1 MKLSADKRNK
11 LILVA
16 LGTLVLCGVVW
27 YYLIGALNRNIADF
41 KDKQATA
48 EEQRKKIDTAT
59 KNAAKL
65 EKDLA
70 AANEK
75 LNAINEEMA
84 SGDLYSWMYTTIKTF
99 ARSYRVDIP
108 QFSTIEA
115 AANNLIPGFPY
126 RQVKI
131 TIAGDGFFHDIGRFV
146 ADFENRF
153 PHIRVENLN
162 LEPATGSDRTAER
175 EKLSFRMDI
184 IALVNN
190 TTPSAANITVDSNK

>member
-11 LILVA
+11 LIVVA
-16 LGTLVLCGVVW
+16 LLTAVIIGVLW
-27 YYLIGALNRNIADF
+27 YYLIGDLNTKIQEF
-41 KDKQATA
+41 KEKQATA

-70 AANEK
+70 TATEK
-75 LNAINEEMA
+75 LSTISEEMA
-84 SGDLYSWMYTTIKTF
+84 AGDLYSWMYTTIKNF

-108 QFSTIEA
+108 QFSTIEPA
-115 AANNLIPGFPY
+115 PNNLIPGFPY

-131 TIAGDGFFHDIGRFV
+131 TIAGNGFFHDIGRFT

-153 PHIRVENLN
+153 PHIRLENLY

-175 EKLSFRMDI
+175 EKLFFRMDI

-190 TTPSAANITVDSNK
+190 AVAAPANATTDSNK